1 MGAAVSAATGRAE
14 WTKAAATPHGRRPVT
29 DALEDRD
36 LTAVVRN
43 RPSNDHPIWT
53 EPYPRRVRAFL
64 DGVAVVD
71 STRTLLL
78 LEARH
83 LPVYYFPPQDVRTDL
98 LEPTDKRTRCPHKG
112 DASYWSV
119 RVGDRV
125 VGDAV
130 WSYQDPLP
138 ERTDIKGYLA
148 FYWNRME
155 AWFEEDD
162 EVFVHPRDPYHR
174 VDVLS
179 SSRHVR
185 VAVAGQTLAESRR
198 PWLLFE
204 TGLPT
209 RYYLPK
215 ADVRMD
221 LLTPTESETQCPYKG
236 KARYW
241 SARVGEVVEEDLA
254 WSYPFPIPECSKIAN
269 LVCFYNERADIW
281 VDGELQPKPETP
293 WSRPPAR

>member
-1 MGAAVSAATGRAE
+1 
-14 WTKAAATPHGRRPVT
+14 VT
-29 DALEDRD
+29 DLPLEDRD
-36 LTAVVRN
+36 LKAVGRH
-43 RPSNDHPIWT
+43 RSDTDHPVWT

-64 DGVAVVD
+64 DGVAVAD
-71 STRTLLL
+71 SDRALLL

-83 LPVYYFPPQDVRTDL
+83 LPVYYFPPEDVRTDL
-98 LEPTDKRTRCPHKG
+98 LEPTNKSTHCPYKG
-112 DASYWSV
+112 QASYWSV
-119 RVGDRV
+119 TVGDRV
-125 VGDAV
+125 VRNAV

-138 ERTDIKGYLA
+138 GRGDIKGRMA
-148 FYWNRME
+148 FYWHKVD

-185 VAVAGQTLAESRR
+185 VAVAGQTVAETRR
-198 PWLLFE
+198 PRLLFE

-209 RYYLPK
+209 RYYIPK

-221 LLTPTESETQCPYKG
+221 LLTPTDSETQCPYKG

-241 SARVGEVVEEDLA
+241 SVGSGDTVEKDIA
-254 WSYPFPIPECSKIAN
+254 WSYPYPIPECPKIEN
-269 LVCFYNERADIW
+269 LVAFYNERADIW

-293 WSRPPAR
+293 WSRPRR

>member
-1 MGAAVSAATGRAE
+1 M
-14 WTKAAATPHGRRPVT
+14 T

-36 LTAVVRN
+36 LNAVARN
-43 RPSNDHPIWT
+43 RPSTDHPTWT
-53 EPYPRRVRAFL
+53 EPYPRRVRASL
-64 DGVAVVD
+64 DGVVVAD
-71 STRTLLL
+71 STRALLL

-83 LPVYYFPPQDVRTDL
+83 LPVYYFPPQDVRADL
-98 LEPTDKRTRCPHKG
+98 LEPTDTSTHCPHKG

-125 VGDAV
+125 VRDAV

-138 ERTDIKGYLA
+138 ERTDIKGHLA
-148 FYWNRME
+148 FYWNRMD

-185 VAVAGQTLAESRR
+185 VAVAGTTLAETRR

-209 RYYLPK
+209 RYYIPK
-215 ADVRMD
+215 ADLRMD
-221 LLTPTESETQCPYKG
+221 LLGPTDRQTQCPYKG

-241 SARVGEVVEEDLA
+241 SVGSCDTVEKDIA
-254 WSYPFPIPECSKIAN
+254 WS
-269 LVCFYNERADIW
+269 
-281 VDGELQPKPETP
+281 
-293 WSRPPAR
+293 

>member
-1 MGAAVSAATGRAE
+1 M
-14 WTKAAATPHGRRPVT
+14 T

-36 LTAVVRN
+36 LKTVTRH
-43 RPSNDHPIWT
+43 RPSTDHPVWT
-53 EPYPRRVRAFL
+53 EPSPRHVRAFL
-64 DGVAVVD
+64 DDTAVAD
-71 STRTLLL
+71 STRALLL
-78 LEARH
+78 LEAGH
-83 LPVYYFPPQDVRTDL
+83 LPVYYFPSADVRTDL
-98 LEPTDKRTRCPHKG
+98 LEPTDKATYCPYKG
-112 DASYWSV
+112 QAAYWSV

-125 VGDAV
+125 ATNAL

-148 FYWNRME
+148 LYWHRMD

-162 EVFVHPRDPYHR
+162 EVFAHPRDPYHR

-185 VAVAGQTLAESRR
+185 IAVAGGTLAETRR

-221 LLTPTESETQCPYKG
+221 LLDPTDRQTQCPYKG
-236 KARYW
+236 RARYW
-241 SARVGEVVEEDLA
+241 SARVGDQVEQDLA
-254 WSYPFPIPECSKIAN
+254 WSYPFPIPECPKIQN
-269 LVCFYNERADIW
+269 LVAFYNERADIW
-281 VDGELQPKPETP
+281 VDGELQPRPETP
-293 WSRPPAR
+293 WSRPAHTIAGGASAGSWPG